1 MEDPVQR
8 KRLLAVGALV
18 ASASLVLAAC
28 GNDDEGGS
36 SSSGG
41 AQPPDYQAIT
51 EIGDYEGQV
60 RVLAWP
66 GYVED
71 GSTVKSVDWVTPFEE
86 ETGCEVQLTTFN
98 TSDESFTKMES
109 KEYDVVSASGD
120 ASRRLI
126 YAGLVD
132 PFNLDLAENY
142 DDIFDDLKDK
152 PWNSVDVDG
161 ELVHYGLPHG
171 RGANLLMYNTEKVKP
186 APDSWAPTW
195 EADSPYAGSVT
206 AYDNAIFIADAAVY
220 LMATQPDLGITNPY
234 ALDEEQLAAAKDL
247 LLQQKDLIGEYWSD
261 YTKTLSSFVNGDTT
275 IGTTWQVITNLA
287 QAEKAPVEAILP
299 TEGSTGWSDTWM
311 VAHDSP
317 NVNCAYA
324 WANHVTSPETQ
335 AQIAEWFG
343 EAPANEKA
351 CDLTADKSHCETFH
365 AGDTAYWENVWYWQT
380 PTEDCAD
387 GRTDVKCTTY
397 LDWKAVWDEV
407 RGS

>member
-18 ASASLVLAAC
+18 ASAALVLAAC
-28 GNDDEGGS
+28 GSDEGESGS
-36 SSSGG
+36 SSSDS
-41 AQPPDYQAIT
+41 PPDYEALA
-51 EIGDYEGQV
+51 ELGDFEGQV
-60 RVLAWP
+60 RILAWP

-71 GSTVKSVDWVTPFEE
+71 GSTAKGVDWVTPFEE
-86 ETGCEVQLTTFN
+86 ETGCEVTLTTFG
-98 TSDESFTKMES
+98 TSDESFTKMQS

-132 PFNLDLAENY
+132 PYNLDLSVHY

-152 PWNSVDVDG
+152 SWNTVDG
-161 ELVHYGLPHG
+161 VSYGLPHG

-186 APDSWAPTW
+186 APTSWADTW

-206 AYDNAIFIADAAVY
+206 AYDNAIFIADAALY
-220 LMATQPDLGITNPY
+220 LKATQPELGIENPY
-234 ALDEEQLAAAKDL
+234 ALDAEQLEAAKDL
-247 LLQQKDLIGEYWSD
+247 LIQQKELVGEYWSD
-261 YTKTLSSFVNGDTT
+261 YTKTLESFVKEDTL
-275 IGTTWQVITNLA
+275 IGTTWQVIANFA
-287 QAEKAPVEAILP
+287 QAEGAPVEAILP
-299 TEGSTGWSDTWM
+299 SEGSTGWSDTWM

-324 WANHVTSPETQ
+324 WTNHVTSPEVQ

-343 EAPANEKA
+343 EAPANELA
-351 CDLTADKSHCETFH
+351 CDLTADKNHCDTFH
-365 AGDTAYWENVWYWQT
+365 AGDTAYWENVYYWET
-380 PTEDCAD
+380 PTAECAD
-387 GRTDVKCTTY
+387 GRTDVTCTTY
-397 LDWKAVWDEV
+397 AEWITAWDEV

>member
-1 MEDPVQR
+1 MQR

-28 GNDDEGGS
+28 GSDDDDGGS
-36 SSSGG
+36 GSS
-41 AQPPDYQAIT
+41 AAPPDYSAPS
-51 EIGDYEGQV
+51 ELGENEGQV
-60 RVLAWP
+60 RILAWP

-71 GSTVKSVDWVTPFEE
+71 GSTAKSADWVTPFEE
-86 ETGCEVQLTTFN
+86 ETGCDVTLTTFN
-98 TSDESFTKMES
+98 TSDESFKQMES
-109 KEYDVVSASGD
+109 GQYDIVSASGD

-132 PFNLDLAENY
+132 PFNLDLSTHYN
-142 DDIFDDLKDK
+142 DIFDDLKDK
-152 PWNSVDVDG
+152 PWNSVDGVS
-161 ELVHYGLPHG
+161 YGLPHG
-171 RGANLLMYNTEKVKP
+171 RGANLLMYNIDKVKP
-186 APDSWAPTW
+186 APTSWAPTW

-206 AYDNAIFIADAAVY
+206 AYDNAIFIADAALY
-220 LMATQPDLGITNPY
+220 LKATQPDLGIENPY
-234 ALDEEQLAAAKDL
+234 ALDQEQLDAAKEL
-247 LLQQKDLIGEYWSD
+247 LLQQKELVGEYWSD
-261 YTKTLSSFVNGDTT
+261 YTKTLQSFNQGDTL
-275 IGTTWQVITNLA
+275 IGTTWQIIANLA
-287 QAEKAPVEAILP
+287 GNKVNAILP
-299 TEGSTGWSDTWM
+299 SEGSTGWSDTWM

-324 WANHVTSPETQ
+324 WANHVTSADTQ

-351 CDLTADKSHCETFH
+351 CDLTSDEDHYDTFH
-365 AGDTAYWENVWYWQT
+365 AGDTADWEDVYYWQT

-387 GRTDVKCTTY
+387 GRTDVTCTTY

>member
-1 MEDPVQR
+1 MEDPVHR

-28 GNDDEGGS
+28 GSDDEGGS
-36 SSSGG
+36 GSS
-41 AQPPDYQAIT
+41 AAPPDFTALS
-51 EIGDYEGQV
+51 ELGENEGQV

-71 GSTVKSVDWVTPFEE
+71 GSTDKSVDWVSGFEK
-86 ETGCEVQLTTFN
+86 ETGCELTLTTFN
-98 TSDESFTKMES
+98 TSDESFKQMES
-109 KEYDVVSASGD
+109 GQYDVVSASGD

-132 PFNLDLAENY
+132 PFNLDLSTNY

-152 PWNSVDVDG
+152 PWNSVDGVS
-161 ELVHYGLPHG
+161 YGLPHG
-171 RGANLLMYNTEKVKP
+171 RGANLLMYNLDKVKP
-186 APDSWAPTW
+186 APTSWAPTW

-206 AYDNAIFIADAAVY
+206 AYDNAIFIADAALY
-220 LMATQPDLGITNPY
+220 LKATQPDLGIENPY
-234 ALDEEQLAAAKDL
+234 ALDQEQLDAAKDL
-247 LLQQKDLIGEYWSD
+247 LMQQKELVGEYWSD
-261 YTKTLSSFVNGDTT
+261 YSKTLQSFKQGDTL
-275 IGTTWQVITNLA
+275 IGTTWQIIANFA
-287 QAEKAPVEAILP
+287 GDDFEAILP

-351 CDLTADKSHCETFH
+351 CDLTSDKNHCDTFH
-365 AGDTAYWENVWYWQT
+365 AGDTAYWENVYYWQT

-387 GRTDVKCTTY
+387 GRTDVSCTTY

>member
-1 MEDPVQR
+1 MQR
-8 KRLLAVGALV
+8 KRLLAAGALV

-28 GNDDEGGS
+28 GSDDGDSGSGGS
-36 SSSGG
+36 
-41 AQPPDYQAIT
+41 AAPPDYSAPS
-51 EIGDYEGQV
+51 ELGENEGQV
-60 RVLAWP
+60 RILAWP

-71 GSTVKSVDWVTPFEE
+71 GSTAKSADWVTPFEK
-86 ETGCEVQLTTFN
+86 ETGCDVTLTTFN
-98 TSDESFTKMES
+98 TSDESFKQMES
-109 KEYDVVSASGD
+109 GQYDIVSASGD

-126 YAGLVD
+126 YSGLVD
-132 PFNLDLAENY
+132 PFNLDLSTHY

-152 PWNSVDVDG
+152 PWNSVDGVS
-161 ELVHYGLPHG
+161 YGLPHG
-171 RGANLLMYNTEKVKP
+171 RGANLLMYNLAKVKP
-186 APDSWAPTW
+186 APTSWAPTW

-206 AYDNAIFIADAAVY
+206 AYDNAIFIADAALY
-220 LMATQPDLGITNPY
+220 LKATQPDLSIENPY
-234 ALDEEQLAAAKDL
+234 ALDQEQLDAAKEL
-247 LLQQKDLIGEYWSD
+247 LLQQKELVGEYWSD
-261 YTKTLSSFVNGDTT
+261 YTKTLQSFKQGDTL
-275 IGTTWQVITNLA
+275 IGTTWQIIKNLA
-287 QAEKAPVEAILP
+287 GDDFEAILP

-324 WANHVTSPETQ
+324 WANHVTSADTQ

-351 CDLTADKSHCETFH
+351 CDLTSDEDHCDTFH
-365 AGDTAYWENVWYWQT
+365 AGDTAYWEDVYYWQT

-387 GRTDVKCTTY
+387 GRTDVTCTTY